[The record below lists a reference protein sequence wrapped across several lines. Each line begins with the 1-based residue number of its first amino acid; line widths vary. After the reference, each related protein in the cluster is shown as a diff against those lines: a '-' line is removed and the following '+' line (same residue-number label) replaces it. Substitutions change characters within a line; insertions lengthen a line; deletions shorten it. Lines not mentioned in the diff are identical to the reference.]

1 MTRTVIDPITRVGG
15 HLHIEVEIA
24 NGVVRDAWSSGTMFR
39 GMELILGGRDPR
51 DAWLLAQ
58 RICGVCTG
66 VHALASVRAVENAL
80 GVTIPTN
87 ARLVRNLL
95 TGVGY
100 VQAHVV
106 GFYHR
111 HAFDW
116 VDPMAALRA
125 DPAATSTLALS
136 MSEWPQSSPAFFKGV
151 IDRLTTVVQSGQLGP
166 FANGYWGHPAYRLTP
181 EANLLVVAHYLEALD
196 WQRGIIRIQTLL
208 GGKSP
213 HPQTYLVG
221 GMALAP
227 PWGGPNRGLPGEHPQ
242 QVERGSPPALSAR
255 GLTDIGAAIADART
269 FVEQVYLPDILMI
282 AGHYR
287 EWGGIGAGLGSY
299 LSYGEFPGDDSTKP
313 ALFLSRGRV
322 MGRDLARVQPVDQA
336 GIAESVAHSYYADD
350 DGGDALRHPAN
361 GQTNPSYTGPTQPLA
376 TLEGSGRY
384 SWLKAP
390 RYQDEPM
397 EVGPLAR
404 MAVAYVEGQKDVRA
418 AIDGAAASLGVGR
431 EAFFSTLGRTM
442 ARAIEAQVV
451 ARQLDGWLEALVAN
465 LATGDLALADL
476 TRWDPGT
483 WPGEARG
490 WALGE
495 SPRGALG
502 HWVAIRDQRIDTYQL
517 VDATTWNG
525 SPRDAQGRRGALEE
539 ALVGTPLADAA
550 RPLEVL
556 RTVHSFDP
564 CPACAVHSYVPDAG
578 GPIQIRVI

>member
-1 MTRTVIDPITRVGG
+1 MTRTVIDPVTRVGG
-15 HLHIEVEIA
+15 HLRIEVEIA

-51 DAWLLAQ
+51 DAWLFAQ

-95 TGVGY
+95 AGAGY

-136 MSEWPQSSPAFFKGV
+136 MSEWPQSSPAYFKGV
-151 IDRLTTVVQSGQLGP
+151 IDRLTTVVRSGQLGP

-227 PWGGPNRGLPGEHPQ
+227 PWGGPTRGLPGEHPQ

-282 AGHYR
+282 AAETWAADTG
-287 EWGGIGAGLGSY
+287 WVVPS
-299 LSYGEFPGDDSTKP
+299 P
-313 ALFLSRGRV
+313 
-322 MGRDLARVQPVDQA
+322 PV
-336 GIAESVAHSYYADD
+336 V
-350 DGGDALRHPAN
+350 P
-361 GQTNPSYTGPTQPLA
+361 QTP
-376 TLEGSGRY
+376 
-384 SWLKAP
+384 
-390 RYQDEPM
+390 
-397 EVGPLAR
+397 
-404 MAVAYVEGQKDVRA
+404 
-418 AIDGAAASLGVGR
+418 
-431 EAFFSTLGRTM
+431 
-442 ARAIEAQVV
+442 
-451 ARQLDGWLEALVAN
+451 
-465 LATGDLALADL
+465 
-476 TRWDPGT
+476 
-483 WPGEARG
+483 
-490 WALGE
+490 
-495 SPRGALG
+495 
-502 HWVAIRDQRIDTYQL
+502 
-517 VDATTWNG
+517 
-525 SPRDAQGRRGALEE
+525 
-539 ALVGTPLADAA
+539 
-550 RPLEVL
+550 
-556 RTVHSFDP
+556 
-564 CPACAVHSYVPDAG
+564 
-578 GPIQIRVI
+578 